1 MVPWIVT
8 ALPGDSVVEPI
19 AKRGGTVE
27 EGRGWV
33 EWFMSTAVAGEE
45 GSEYIVPLIVSS
57 EPGDSV

>member
-1 MVPWIVT
+1 M
-8 ALPGDSVVEPI
+8 EPI

-33 EWFMSTAVAGEE
+33 EWFMSIAVAGEE
-45 GSEYIVPLIVSS
+45 GREYIVPLIVSS

>member
-1 MVPWIVT
+1 VVPWIVT

-33 EWFMSTAVAGEE
+33 EWFMSTAVAGK
-45 GSEYIVPLIVSS
+45 GREYIVPLIVSS